1 MRTGSRKENVL
12 SLAQRVINAFEGLP
26 GVARA
31 SIAELCTVDGIGLA
45 KASQI
50 QAALELGKR
59 LVATDTD
66 ARARISS
73 PADAANIFAGR
84 MAGLSQEEMHVL
96 LLDTRNRVQR
106 AVVVYRGNV
115 NASMIRMSE
124 LFADAVRD
132 NAPSIILAHNHPSG
146 DTSPSADDIQV
157 TRDAVKAGALLD
169 IQVLDHLIIGG
180 TQSYLSMKD
189 VAWALVVRAPFG
201 DIREPLPVKLIV
213 AMLSAAPRPLST
225 HRGSRTPAH
234 WTILVRIT
242 LYSPT
247 TKGPNGAAI
256 LRRFV
261 SASNYRSGGPR
272 PSRWDKW
279 VEMPQDGGRS
289 TRSRLCL
296 RRKLVLVTTKD
307 QAHRSIRTGHLC

>member
-1 MRTGSRKENVL
+1 MADTSYHTLIKEMPINDRPRERLEYYGASALSNAELLAIALRTGSRRENVL

-31 SIAELCTVDGIGLA
+31 SIAELCAVDGIGLA

-50 QAALELGKR
+50 QAALELGRR
-59 LVATDTD
+59 LVAADTD

-73 PADAANIFAGR
+73 PADAANILAGR

-180 TQSYLSMKD
+180 TQSYLSMK
-189 VAWALVVRAPFG
+189 
-201 DIREPLPVKLIV
+201 E
-213 AMLSAAPRPLST
+213 
-225 HRGSRTPAH
+225 RG
-234 WTILVRIT
+234 L
-242 LYSPT
+242 
-247 TKGPNGAAI
+247 G
-256 LRRFV
+256 F
-261 SASNYRSGGPR
+261 
-272 PSRWDKW
+272 
-279 VEMPQDGGRS
+279 
-289 TRSRLCL
+289 
-296 RRKLVLVTTKD
+296 
-307 QAHRSIRTGHLC
+307 

>member
-1 MRTGSRKENVL
+1 MTDTSYHTLLKEMPINDRPRERLEYYGASALSNAELLAIALRTGSRKENVL

-124 LFADAVRD
+124 LFTDAVRD

-180 TQSYLSMKD
+180 TQSYLSMK
-189 VAWALVVRAPFG
+189 
-201 DIREPLPVKLIV
+201 E
-213 AMLSAAPRPLST
+213 
-225 HRGSRTPAH
+225 RG
-234 WTILVRIT
+234 L
-242 LYSPT
+242 
-247 TKGPNGAAI
+247 G
-256 LRRFV
+256 F
-261 SASNYRSGGPR
+261 
-272 PSRWDKW
+272 
-279 VEMPQDGGRS
+279 
-289 TRSRLCL
+289 
-296 RRKLVLVTTKD
+296 
-307 QAHRSIRTGHLC
+307 